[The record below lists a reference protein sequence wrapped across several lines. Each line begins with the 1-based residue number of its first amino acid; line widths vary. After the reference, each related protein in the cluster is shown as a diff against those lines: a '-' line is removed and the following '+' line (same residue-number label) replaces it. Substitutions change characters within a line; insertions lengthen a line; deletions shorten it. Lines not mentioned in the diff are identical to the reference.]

1 MTMPDVHSLHGAFHV
16 VASINLHAAVR
27 FTMDLHTVADSISNA
42 FVGVAEAADVRRAT
56 ANTTLIWAYA
66 EDRASFMLAPT
77 SCDLTKWFS
86 IAADEED
93 SILQSLP
100 IIPEL
105 LNLTEEE
112 LL

>member
-1 MTMPDVHSLHGAFHV
+1 MH
-16 VASINLHAAVR
+16 
-27 FTMDLHTVADSISNA
+27 FTLDFETLADSISNA

-77 SCDLTKWFS
+77 SCGLTKWLS

-100 IIPEL
+100 IIPVL
-105 LNLTEEE
+105 LNLAEEE
-112 LL
+112 LNSAEDTFTFESSLVDYSASR

>member
-1 MTMPDVHSLHGAFHV
+1 M
-16 VASINLHAAVR
+16 
-27 FTMDLHTVADSISNA
+27 ADSISNA

-56 ANTTLIWAYA
+56 TLIWAYA

-77 SCDLTKWFS
+77 SCGLTKWFS
-86 IAADEED
+86 TAADEED

-105 LNLTEEE
+105 LNLAEEE
-112 LL
+112 LNSAEDTFTLESSLVDCSASR